1 VIALRHRWVPALA
14 LLLLG
19 GSFALPVGQSALGP
33 LRWVSIAAPFV
44 FAACGVFA
52 ALLALREPEMSIGQL
67 LLFIA
72 LSAVAALAPLVLLAL
87 DSAALA
93 GSTDW
98 RPGFWCFAGG
108 LLLLAGIGVRRLSAL
123 DAAPP
128 GVVVARHLR
137 VLCNYGT
144 PLLFGAWVLVFWQ
157 LLTEAF
163 DVPRVLLPAP
173 SVIWQSLRHGG
184 DVLAADF
191 VQTVLHAALIGWA
204 AGSALG
210 FVVGVLI
217 DRSAFLQR
225 GLLPI
230 AALASSVPLIG
241 IAPIMVMWFGFD
253 WHSKAA
259 VVVIMTFFPMLVN
272 TLAGLAQSG
281 HMERDLMRSY
291 GAGPLRTLVALRI
304 PVALPFVF
312 NALKI
317 NSTLAMI
324 GAIVAEFFGSP
335 VSGLGFRISTEAA
348 RLNMGLV
355 WAAILV
361 ASVAGS
367 LMYGLLGF
375 IERRA
380 TFWHPSIRAAT

>member
-1 VIALRHRWVPALA
+1 MSMLRAHWVAGLAALFAALSFVLPLGQASAGALHWTSLAPPFVFACCGLFTALLAVRLGLGSVAQVLFFCLLAALSAIAPLWLLAMDVASVLDAAGWRSGFWCYAAALA
-14 LLLLG
+14 LLAG
-19 GSFALPVGQSALGP
+19 ISV
-33 LRWVSIAAPFV
+33 RR
-44 FAACGVFA
+44 FA
-52 ALLALREPEMSIGQL
+52 ALDTRG
-67 LLFIA
+67 
-72 LSAVAALAPLVLLAL
+72 VLVE
-87 DSAALA
+87 
-93 GSTDW
+93 
-98 RPGFWCFAGG
+98 
-108 LLLLAGIGVRRLSAL
+108 
-123 DAAPP
+123 
-128 GVVVARHLR
+128 
-137 VLCNYGT
+137 YGT

-157 LLTEAF
+157 LLTQAL

-173 SVIWQSLRHGG
+173 SVVWQALLGG
-184 DVLAADF
+184 FGVLAGDF
-191 VQTVLHAALIGWA
+191 VQTVLHSALIGLV

-210 FVVGVLI
+210 FIVGVLI
-217 DRSAFLQR
+217 DRSPFLQR
-225 GLLPI
+225 GLLP
-230 AALASSVPLIG
+230 LASLASAVPLIG

-272 TLAGLAQSG
+272 TLAGLAESG

-291 GAGPLRTLVALRI
+291 GASYWRTLFSLRI

-335 VSGLGFRISTEAA
+335 VAGLGFRISTEAA

-361 ASVAGS
+361 AALAGS
-367 LMYGLLGF
+367 VLYGVLGWV
-375 IERRA
+375 ERRA
-380 TFWHPSIRAAT
+380 TFWHPSIRSRG